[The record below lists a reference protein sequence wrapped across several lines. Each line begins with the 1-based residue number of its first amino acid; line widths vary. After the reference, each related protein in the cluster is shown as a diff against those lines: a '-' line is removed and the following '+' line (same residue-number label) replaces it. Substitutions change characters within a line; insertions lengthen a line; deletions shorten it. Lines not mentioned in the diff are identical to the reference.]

1 MTPVGMTKLTRLF
14 AKTTEIMTSVPSTR
28 TEWISIV
35 LSLVDF
41 VVSHSVKK
49 QITVNNE
56 HLRGHVRDSGMRSG
70 VLTIA
75 FFKFGSNRRT
85 TSLLVFVHYH
95 VLSSINKVFSLSIW
109 IEKTKRLSSDLF
121 KSYYL
126 KLEYYF
132 KLSDELPVFLCWLLV
147 PTKR

>member
-1 MTPVGMTKLTRLF
+1 M
-14 AKTTEIMTSVPSTR
+14 
-28 TEWISIV
+28 

-75 FFKFGSNRRT
+75 FFKFGSN
-85 TSLLVFVHYH
+85 LNLED
-95 VLSSINKVFSLSIW
+95 K
-109 IEKTKRLSSDLF
+109 KAF
-121 KSYYL
+121 K
-126 KLEYYF
+126 
-132 KLSDELPVFLCWLLV
+132 
-147 PTKR
+147 

>member
-1 MTPVGMTKLTRLF
+1 MTKLTRLF

-75 FFKFGSNRRT
+75 FFKFGSN
-85 TSLLVFVHYH
+85 LNLED
-95 VLSSINKVFSLSIW
+95 K
-109 IEKTKRLSSDLF
+109 KAF
-121 KSYYL
+121 K
-126 KLEYYF
+126 
-132 KLSDELPVFLCWLLV
+132 
-147 PTKR
+147 

>member
-1 MTPVGMTKLTRLF
+1 
-14 AKTTEIMTSVPSTR
+14 MTSVPSIR

-49 QITVNNE
+49 QITVNNK

-75 FFKFGSNRRT
+75 FFKFGSN
-85 TSLLVFVHYH
+85 LNLED
-95 VLSSINKVFSLSIW
+95 K
-109 IEKTKRLSSDLF
+109 KAF
-121 KSYYL
+121 K
-126 KLEYYF
+126 
-132 KLSDELPVFLCWLLV
+132 W
-147 PTKR
+147 PT

>member
-49 QITVNNE
+49 QITVNN
-56 HLRGHVRDSGMRSG
+56 
-70 VLTIA
+70 
-75 FFKFGSNRRT
+75 
-85 TSLLVFVHYH
+85 
-95 VLSSINKVFSLSIW
+95 
-109 IEKTKRLSSDLF
+109 
-121 KSYYL
+121 
-126 KLEYYF
+126 
-132 KLSDELPVFLCWLLV
+132 
-147 PTKR
+147 

>member
-1 MTPVGMTKLTRLF
+1 MTKLTRLF

-49 QITVNNE
+49 QITVNNK

-75 FFKFGSNRRT
+75 FFKFGELRRQKGFQVT
-85 TSLLVFVHYH
+85 
-95 VLSSINKVFSLSIW
+95 
-109 IEKTKRLSSDLF
+109 
-121 KSYYL
+121 YL
-126 KLEYYF
+126 NHII
-132 KLSDELPVFLCWLLV
+132 
-147 PTKR
+147 

>member
-1 MTPVGMTKLTRLF
+1 
-14 AKTTEIMTSVPSTR
+14 MTSVPSTR

-75 FFKFGSNRRT
+75 FFKFGSN
-85 TSLLVFVHYH
+85 LNLED
-95 VLSSINKVFSLSIW
+95 K
-109 IEKTKRLSSDLF
+109 KAF
-121 KSYYL
+121 K
-126 KLEYYF
+126 
-132 KLSDELPVFLCWLLV
+132 W
-147 PTKR
+147 PT